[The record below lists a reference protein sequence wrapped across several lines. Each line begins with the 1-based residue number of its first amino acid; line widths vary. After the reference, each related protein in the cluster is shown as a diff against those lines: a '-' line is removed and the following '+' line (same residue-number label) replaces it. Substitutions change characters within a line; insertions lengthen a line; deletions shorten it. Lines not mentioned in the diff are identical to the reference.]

1 MWRTLYKSKEPLS
14 TIKNLLC
21 NGKAPWMLKVLHGTI
36 DANTKLCMLIQLIV
50 SYQLGVS
57 YWLTLWRLGNKTAFD
72 MHSKSMLIHFQVIM
86 YKKLMKYDCNANI
99 LKRYLQ
105 NQGMKRDCEQNQKRE
120 DFLGD
125 HPVSPV
131 TSRVWKQ
138 TYATNK
144 KQYVLY

>member
-1 MWRTLYKSKEPLS
+1 MDVKGSSWNHRCQYKTVHAHTTYCFLSVRCVLLTNPLK
-14 TIKNLLC
+14 TR
-21 NGKAPWMLKVLHGTI
+21 
-36 DANTKLCMLIQLIV
+36 D
-50 SYQLGVS
+50 
-57 YWLTLWRLGNKTAFD
+57 KTAFD

-131 TSRVWKQ
+131 TSRV
-138 TYATNK
+138 
-144 KQYVLY
+144 